1 MTHKASHSA
10 SPVTPPDRQEAPQTG
25 CQPGQQADKFTR
37 STVAWAALNA
47 GLAVLASQQQG

>member
-25 CQPGQQADKFTR
+25 FQPGQQADKLTR
-37 STVAWAALNA
+37 STLARAALDA
-47 GLAVLASQQQG
+47 GLAVPAGHGQG

>member
-25 CQPGQQADKFTR
+25 FQPGQQADKFTR
-37 STVAWAALNA
+37 STVARAALNA